1 MVEFLQDYGILGLFI
16 GSFLAATVIPFSS
29 EVILSGVLIAG
40 INPFHAF
47 FAATAGNWL
56 GGLTSY
62 YVGHL
67 GKWEIIEKW
76 FGVREE
82 KLLKQK
88 QRIER
93 YGSLVAFFTWMP
105 LIGDVLA
112 IALGFYRVDFAKSAM
127 FMLLGR
133 SIRFALWI
141 LLFHFV
147 GEQLF
152 EFSIF

>member
-16 GSFLAATVIPFSS
+16 GSFLAASVVPFSS
-29 EVILSGVLIAG
+29 EVILSGILIAG
-40 INPFHAF
+40 VNPFNAF

-76 FGVREE
+76 FGVKEE
-82 KLLKQK
+82 RLLRQK
-88 QRIER
+88 QRITK
-93 YGSLVAFFTWMP
+93 YGSMIAFFTWMP
-105 LIGDVLA
+105 FIGDVLA
-112 IALGFYRVDFAKSAM
+112 IALGFYRVDFIKSSI

-141 LLFHFV
+141 MLFHFA